1 MTPRWARV
9 AAPVALVVLI
19 LGGASLAR
27 ASLDELAAAQTL
39 ASGVP
44 DLLGPIDA
52 GGRTGWDCPPERAA
66 RSGRVHEALL
76 PDETGR

>member
-1 MTPRWARV
+1 VSPHFARV

-19 LGGASLAR
+19 LGGAGLAR

-39 ASGVP
+39 SGATP
-44 DLLGPIDA
+44 ELLGPIDA

-66 RSGRVHEALL
+66 RSGRAHEALL